1 LRSPCAATLNAGIVI
16 YLLTKDAMN
25 LAVSRSNKSLRIF
38 IMGGLR
44 YVLVQG
50 GEPTI
55 RKDLIEVL
63 QDLDE
68 IGFGLS
74 LITNGTRLTQSFIN

>member
-1 LRSPCAATLNAGIVI
+1 
-16 YLLTKDAMN
+16 
-25 LAVSRSNKSLRIF
+25 
-38 IMGGLR
+38 MGGLR